1 MLKWPS
7 QLPRQQQAGAFANR
21 APPGSIS
28 WLLDNML
35 SMPFDPHIINY
46 EPFRGFI
53 VPKFMTYNGT
63 SDPFNH
69 IMHFRQ
75 LMTLDIGNDTLLC
88 KVYSASL
95 HDYALSWFYRL
106 LKNFVNTFWN
116 IVKAFVGHY
125 LCSARHEHNIST
137 LQNIKIQENESL
149 RDFMERFEQAVFQV
163 ESCNMDSIMH
173 IFKQSIYLGT
183 PFFESL
189 AKKPP
194 TIMDNLFR

>member
-106 LKNFVNTFWN
+106 LKNFVNTF
-116 IVKAFVGHY
+116 
-125 LCSARHEHNIST
+125 
-137 LQNIKIQENESL
+137 
-149 RDFMERFEQAVFQV
+149 
-163 ESCNMDSIMH
+163 
-173 IFKQSIYLGT
+173 
-183 PFFESL
+183 
-189 AKKPP
+189 
-194 TIMDNLFR
+194 